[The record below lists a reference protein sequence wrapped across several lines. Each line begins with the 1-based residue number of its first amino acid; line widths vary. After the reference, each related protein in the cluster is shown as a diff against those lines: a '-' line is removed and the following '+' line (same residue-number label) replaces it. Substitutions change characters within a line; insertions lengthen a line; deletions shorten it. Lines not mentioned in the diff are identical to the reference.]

1 MENAITNQQLQVW
14 QSFLVEETWA
24 MQPLSSCLND
34 ILNGSAPLDS
44 SKVNPGMHPGDLD
57 ALIQAASV
65 SGDVQLIDAATRC
78 AALGNAYMDSLDM
91 AEGKKVRPVLATLH

>member
-1 MENAITNQQLQVW
+1 MKHVTISQQMQVW
-14 QSFLVEETWA
+14 QAFLNEETWLT
-24 MQPLSSCLND
+24 QPISACLAD
-34 ILNGSAPLDS
+34 ILDGSAPIDS
-44 SKVNPGMHPGDLD
+44 SKVYPGMHPGDLD